1 MLSCAA
7 DGNRLPPW
15 SSDSPSLPLS
25 KTPTHP
31 HRQTLENITTDTQAQ
46 KIKGLPRPWP
56 SAAMVAAKTA
66 GVDSWRTE
74 LATALVLRQAVRR
87 EGSAA
92 AAVAACGE
100 RWFDNFRP
108 TVCSAKMILEVWRTV
123 RIAEV
128 QDGDESEN
136 EIEIRVT

>member
-1 MLSCAA
+1 
-7 DGNRLPPW
+7 
-15 SSDSPSLPLS
+15 
-25 KTPTHP
+25 
-31 HRQTLENITTDTQAQ
+31 
-46 KIKGLPRPWP
+46 
-56 SAAMVAAKTA
+56 MVAAKTA

-74 LATALVLRQAVRR
+74 LAMALVLRQAVRR

-100 RWFDNFRP
+100 RRFDNFRP

-128 QDGDESEN
+128 QDGDEGEN